1 MVQKESAVSNIVL
14 DIVLTLVTCGIY
26 GLVWQARMFKVV
38 NSFLGQE
45 RFNFWMY
52 FLLSIV
58 TFGIYGIYVQY
69 LFGKAIPEVQ
79 AQQGAKAND
88 SLPVLALVMCV
99 FGLQIAA
106 MAIEQNEINLLYE
119 RSNLAA

>member
-14 DIVLTLVTCGIY
+14 DIVLTFVTCGIY
-26 GLVWQARMFKVV
+26 GLVWQARMFRVA
-38 NSFLGQE
+38 NGFLGE
-45 RFNFWMY
+45 DRFNFWMY

-69 LFGKAIPEVQ
+69 LFGKALPEIQ
-79 AQQGAKAND
+79 AKQGAKVND
-88 SLPVLALVMCV
+88 SLPTLALILSVV
-99 FGLQIAA
+99 GLQIVA

-119 RSNLAA
+119 RNQLAA